1 MKKKVWLFID
11 LIDGREAIFTSYKK
25 AMKFE
30 KKFLLT
36 AIKEDW
42 STEYYRITEIEINPS
57 VKKLFNLDN

>member
-1 MKKKVWLFID
+1 MKKKVWLFRD
-11 LIDGREAIFTSYKK
+11 LMDGREAIFTSYKK

-42 STEYYRITEIEINPS
+42 STEYRITEIEINPS